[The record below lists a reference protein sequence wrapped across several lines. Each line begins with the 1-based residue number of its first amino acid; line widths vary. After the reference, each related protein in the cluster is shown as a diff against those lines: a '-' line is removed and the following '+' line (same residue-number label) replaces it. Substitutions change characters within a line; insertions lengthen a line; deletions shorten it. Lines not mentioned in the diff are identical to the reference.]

1 MAKLSQVSNKKA
13 LELVQDVQKHD
24 GWLFIKE
31 IMQNEIM
38 TAANKLAET
47 PQMSLEELHFRR
59 GAMWAARK
67 LIDVPTVLASK
78 LENDVAM
85 EVLQAEEVY
94 NNTKTK

>member
-31 IMQNEIM
+31 IMQDEIM
-38 TAANKLAET
+38 TAATKLAET

-67 LIDVPTVLASK
+67 LIDVPTVLAAK

>member
-31 IMQNEIM
+31 IMQDEIM

>member
-31 IMQNEIM
+31 IMQDEIM

-67 LIDVPTVLASK
+67 LIDVLFASLRCLCK
-78 LENDVAM
+78 F
-85 EVLQAEEVY
+85 
-94 NNTKTK
+94 T

>member
-31 IMQNEIM
+31 IMQDEIM

-47 PQMSLEELHFRR
+47 PHMSLEELHFRR

-67 LIDVPTVLASK
+67 LIDVPTILASK

-94 NNTKTK
+94 KGTKTK

>member
-1 MAKLSQVSNKKA
+1 MSNKKA

-31 IMQNEIM
+31 IMQDEIM
-38 TAANKLAET
+38 TAAHKLAET

-67 LIDVPTVLASK
+67 LIDVPTILASK

-94 NNTKTK
+94 KGTKTK

>member
-1 MAKLSQVSNKKA
+1 MEVSNKTK
-13 LELVQDVQKHD
+13 LKLVKDVQQHE
-24 GWLFIKE
+24 GWLFIQE
-31 IMQNEIM
+31 IMQKEMM

-47 PQMSLEELHFRR
+47 PNMSIEELHFRR

-67 LIDVPTVLASK
+67 LVDIPTVLAAK

-94 NNTKTK
+94 NNAKQ